1 MKRLYVRR
9 LPLLC
14 PMSKLS
20 TVIFIFK
27 WFIYSVDPSLCKK
40 WQAQQKH
47 KKYDNQQSKCNRN
60 TRNPR
65 RVKCKVEEMKR
76 KSPRIWIRFLKTH
89 RKSLRSGRE
98 TKTLRSPADSRF
110 RRQALSVKT
119 WIRACR
125 CKRYWTNPTHAARS
139 LHLSLLHHIPVSL
152 RFTFKYSNKR
162 GIAVYR
168 RVAASST

>member
-14 PMSKLS
+14 LMSKLS
-20 TVIFIFK
+20 TVIFILSDL
-27 WFIYSVDPSLCKK
+27 FIRSIRVFAKNDRHNKNIKSMII
-40 WQAQQKH
+40 
-47 KKYDNQQSKCNRN
+47 N
-60 TRNPR
+60 NPNVTVIREIRAGSNARSR
-65 RVKCKVEEMKR
+65 RWKE
-76 KSPRIWIRFLKTH
+76 SPRGFGSDSWKRTEKAFVVEGR
-89 RKSLRSGRE
+89 RKRYGLQLIQG
-98 TKTLRSPADSRF
+98 
-110 RRQALSVKT
+110 RQALLVKT